1 MKKIYSVLMA
11 SAVALSASALS
22 IETAE
27 LGAVQDF
34 TLPEGLAPAKTLSV
48 NTPVKYA
55 PAKVAKTNFT
65 GKNFINAAKAVNP
78 RSRVLGGSK
87 QRCRLLH
94 VYIRRLFRKGTV
106 LLQPI

>member
-1 MKKIYSVLMA
+1 M
-11 SAVALSASALS
+11 
-22 IETAE
+22 
-27 LGAVQDF
+27 QDF

-78 RSRVLGGSK
+78 RSRVLGGFEATLPTTT
-87 QRCRLLH
+87 CLH
-94 VYIRRLFRKGTV
+94 RRLFRKGTV

>member
-78 RSRVLGGSK
+78 RSRVLGGFEGN
-87 QRCRLLH
+87 
-94 VYIRRLFRKGTV
+94 VADYYMFTYV
-106 LLQPI
+106 D